1 MDRFKDESGFLPR
14 HLVDTQYLSRLAREY
29 LASLYPGRGDGSSHV
44 WVSPGRLTEMVRRK
58 LGLNDLLPDHNYG
71 GGDQPKNRLDHRHH
85 AIDAAV
91 VAIVDRSLLQQ
102 MARTSGLS
110 SEERR
115 WGKSESVRVDA
126 GGGRIIKKKKIN
138 RHKI

>member
-71 GGDQPKNRLDHRHH
+71 GGDQPKNRLDHRHN

-91 VAIVDRSLLQQ
+91 VRP
-102 MARTSGLS
+102 
-110 SEERR
+110 EERR
-115 WGKSESVRVDA
+115 VGKECGSTYRSRWSPA
-126 GGGRIIKKKKIN
+126 
-138 RHKI
+138 H